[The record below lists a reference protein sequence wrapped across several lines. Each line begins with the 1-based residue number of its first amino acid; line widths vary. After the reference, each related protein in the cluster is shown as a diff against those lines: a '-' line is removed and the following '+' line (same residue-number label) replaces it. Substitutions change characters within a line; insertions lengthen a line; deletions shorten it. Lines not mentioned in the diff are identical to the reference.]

1 MTKLF
6 YESNFKEKNKSHV
19 ASSTNKL
26 SVDQKYEDPF
36 GNLDENVM
44 GAVGTEKL
52 KSEVKQVNTDKKKA
66 VKKVAVDKKEATKKE
81 SGIFSSLFSSVNSG
95 VKSIAKSDF
104 GKQVGGVLKDSSVS
118 VANNLIQSG
127 TNKLNEKVEQLNNTI
142 SGNSKEKAILEIEK
156 AAIPEVGAVK
166 YEDPFEG
173 LDENLYG
180 SEMIMKNKKNN
191 KKNNDALAKGE
202 EVIDNLPIDSNNIRA
217 NNQDEKDLND
227 FSKKLDNI
235 NLTDVNNN
243 TPPVILKSLSV
254 GSSGK
259 KRKTKKIR
267 KSGAKR

>member
-1 MTKLF
+1 M
-6 YESNFKEKNKSHV
+6 

-81 SGIFSSLFSSVNSG
+81 SGIFSSLFSSVKSG

-142 SGNSKEKAILEIEK
+142 SGNNNNTISGNSKEKVILEIEK

-191 KKNNDALAKGE
+191 KKNNDVLAKGE
-202 EVIDNLPIDSNNIRA
+202 EVIDNLPVDSNNIRA

-235 NLTDVNNN
+235 NLTNVNNN
-243 TPPVILKSLSV
+243 IPPVILKSLSV

-259 KRKTKKIR
+259 KRKTKKMR